1 MEAVWYADRARL
13 RGLARARADYTVAE
27 YAQALGRSAS
37 WVKTWLR
44 RLGQAPRDDEAVLH
58 SRSRAR
64 KRPPPA
70 VPPPVGDRILEL
82 RDAPPDGLR
91 RVPGPRAILYF
102 LHRDPVLAAAG
113 VPLPRSTATVWAL
126 LRRHGR
132 IARRRPRR
140 HEPLDPPPP
149 LTSWQLDFKDV
160 TTVPGDPEGKRGHA
174 VEALNCVDCGTSLLV
189 WTQVRA
195 DFTEETALAAV
206 AELAQEHGR
215 PAELTVDRGPRFVGA
230 PGARDFP
237 SPFVRF
243 LTCLG
248 VTVRVTPPDRPDR
261 NAYVERYHGT
271 YQRECLQVDRPAT
284 LEQAREVTAAFREH
298 DNRERPNQALT
309 CGNRPPLVAF
319 PALPPRPPVPA
330 EVDPDAW
337 LGLVAG
343 RRYPRKVTA
352 GGLLR
357 LDTERSFV
365 GRRWAGQR
373 VALAVDAAAGDVVVR
388 HGGAV
393 VKHLRLRGLRGQRLP
408 FERYVELMS
417 QEAATQARRAR
428 WAALARAAA
437 A

>member
-1 MEAVWYADRARL
+1 
-13 RGLARARADYTVAE
+13 VA
-27 YAQALGRSAS
+27 
-37 WVKTWLR
+37 
-44 RLGQAPRDDEAVLH
+44 
-58 SRSRAR
+58 
-64 KRPPPA
+64 
-70 VPPPVGDRILEL
+70 PPVVDRILEL

-102 LHRDPVLAAAG
+102 LHRDPALAAAG
-113 VPLPRSTATVWAL
+113 VPLPRSTATVWAI

-132 IARRRPRR
+132 IASRRPRP

-160 TTVPGDPEGKRGHA
+160 TTVPGQPDGKHRHA

-206 AELAQEHGR
+206 AELVQEHGL
-215 PAELTVDRGPRFVGA
+215 PEELTIDRDPRFVGA
-230 PGARDFP
+230 PGTRDFP

-248 VTVRVTPPDRPDR
+248 VTVRVTPPERPDL

-271 YQRECLQVDRPAT
+271 YNRECLQVDRPAT

-298 DNRERPNQALT
+298 YNRERPNQARS
-309 CGNRPPLVAF
+309 CRDRPPLVAF
-319 PALPPRPPVPA
+319 PALPPRPPVPP

-343 RRYPRKVTA
+343 RRYPRKVAA
-352 GGLLR
+352 GGMLR
-357 LDTERSFV
+357 LDNERYFV

-373 VALAVDAAAGDVVVR
+373 VTVAVDAAAGDVVIR

-393 VKHLRLRGLRGQRLP
+393 VKHLRLRGLRGGWLP
-408 FERYVELMS
+408 FERYVELMG
-417 QEAATQARRAR
+417 QEAVTQARRAR